1 MSVESGRSERC
12 DRGRGERDGRLG
24 HVAVVLRLLDANEFL
39 LPDKGILD
47 REQRAVVAIVV
58 VVGLVF
64 LARCIAPVRT
74 VLGGAAGPS
83 LVPVLGATG
92 AAELIWS
99 VAVAV
104 PLLVA

>member
-1 MSVESGRSERC
+1 MLLGEERT
-12 DRGRGERDGRLG
+12 RGLYALLVGAAG
-24 HVAVVLRLLDANEFL
+24 VAVV
-39 LPDKGILD
+39 G
-47 REQRAVVAIVV
+47 VAASTTWWAL
-58 VVGLVF
+58 VGLVF
-64 LARCIAPVRT
+64 LARCVAPVRT